1 MATSRDGMKA
11 EWYFLQACQRLGFR
25 RVEKTH
31 PFVPLTI
38 RKTETHGY
46 EDVFEFK
53 DYVLTLPRDKRGRA
67 MPTIPIQLTLV
78 KARYYL
84 REKRRAASRGEIV
97 LIYPSH
103 KFGPMF
109 NEGGNRHNRQER
121 FLQVLRRASR
131 GEKLMLWVLG
141 QMLKTN
147 IEIFL
152 DTEIVV
158 ERGLVMPKEF
168 PILVDCVE
176 SMTKK
181 DLNLIIPW
189 LTKQE
194 RGAITSMFHNSQ
206 IGNKQAR
213 FIKIKKYLLR
223 LAY

>member
-1 MATSRDGMKA
+1 VATSRDGMQA
-11 EWYFLQACQRLGFR
+11 EWYFLQACQHLGFR

-38 RKTETHGY
+38 RKTETNGY

-53 DYVLTLPRDKRGRA
+53 DYVLTLSRDKRGRA

-78 KARYYL
+78 KSRYYL
-84 REKRRAASRGEIV
+84 REKRRAAQRGEIV
-97 LIYPSH
+97 LIHPGG

-109 NEGGNRHNRQER
+109 NEGGNRYNRQER
-121 FLQVLRRASR
+121 FLQVLRCASR

-141 QMLKTN
+141 QMLRTN

-152 DTEIVV
+152 DTEIIV

-168 PILVDCVE
+168 PLLVDFVE

-194 RGAITSMFHNSQ
+194 RGVVKSILQNSQ
-206 IGNKQAR
+206 IGNKPAR
-213 FIKIKKYLLR
+213 FIKIKKYLLQ